1 MLYFLSVD
9 QWHRVAAWLYG
20 GGLTGLFVTSTL
32 FHTAAWKISH
42 LRCVCVCVAESAG
55 RDLADVHVCLLIAAL
70 VDIYITL
77 RHAVV

>member
-1 MLYFLSVD
+1 MGAASPACLSP
-9 QWHRVAAWLYG
+9 QHSSTPLPGKSA
-20 GGLTGLFVTSTL
+20 TSG
-32 FHTAAWKISH
+32 
-42 LRCVCVCVAESAG
+42 VCVCVAESAG